1 LVASSG
7 DWIAPCRE
15 LEQMVRDLNEERT
28 PRTFLISGSAGVRG
42 IALALEQFALR
53 EGALRARV
61 QEGEFGVQAIVG
73 ALADGLVVADGER
86 RIRLMNDAFR
96 QMFEVGPQ
104 TIDGSLLETVRD
116 AAVERLLGEALKSGQ
131 RRHTTIVLQRPADT
145 ERHVEVV
152 AEPIKDAPGAVI
164 LFRDITELR
173 RTETMRRD
181 FVANVSHEL
190 RTPLSI
196 LRGYL
201 ETLLENPK
209 QPPAELLR
217 IFEIMERHSNR
228 LNLLVD
234 DVLSLARLE
243 AGLRST

>member
-1 LVASSG
+1 
-7 DWIAPCRE
+7 
-15 LEQMVRDLNEERT
+15 
-28 PRTFLISGSAGVRG
+28 
-42 IALALEQFALR
+42 
-53 EGALRARV
+53 
-61 QEGEFGVQAIVG
+61 
-73 ALADGLVVADGER
+73 
-86 RIRLMNDAFR
+86 
-96 QMFEVGPQ
+96 
-104 TIDGSLLETVRD
+104 
-116 AAVERLLGEALKSGQ
+116 
-131 RRHTTIVLQRPADT
+131 
-145 ERHVEVV
+145 
-152 AEPIKDAPGAVI
+152 
-164 LFRDITELR
+164 
-173 RTETMRRD
+173 MRRD

-243 AGLRST
+243 GPGRGA